1 VAAKLGDKSQVTVEN
16 VLGEIRTQE
25 NSTAIYAIKE
35 ENGSKGLINETTG
48 ISSFPAS
55 YLFPE
60 ETTGIGTGVRIDVD
74 ENLSIVSAGAT
85 EVENVEE
92 VLAEIEQAEAELS
105 KAVINLTLKW
115 SNGKPQVGYNA
126 TLGTGSSL
134 QYMIGKD
141 GTWKDLSG
149 TSGTISDTNITLGKT
164 VYVVATANG
173 KQSQV
178 SSVEIKDEENPT
190 VSISVTETTT
200 DSITV
205 QVTATDKKSGMPSTP
220 KYTYYL
226 DGTAVSTNNS
236 SNTYTFDGLNSDTSY
251 TIKITT
257 TDNAGNVGTASTE
270 EKTDV
275 IASSGNVTGVPTYVF
290 SEKSYRW
297 HVTSLDYYVWSYSE
311 LTEWLNSQGWHDRAD
326 ESFAFEIRVEAELVT
341 ELGTTY
347 LEESIPYILYYGSLE
362 AYGMGEMERC

>member
-1 VAAKLGDKSQVTVEN
+1 MAAKLGDKSQVTVEN

-25 NSTAIYAIKE
+25 NSTTIYAIKE

-85 EVENVEE
+85 EVEDVEE
-92 VLAEIEQAEAELS
+92 VVAEIEQAKVEAELS

-149 TSGTISDTNITLGKT
+149 TSGTISDSDITLGKT

-173 KQSQV
+173 KQSQA
-178 SSVEIKDEENPT
+178 SSVEIKDEESPT
-190 VSISVTETTT
+190 VSIEVTETTT

-220 KYTYYL
+220 KYRYYL

-251 TIKITT
+251 TIKVTT

-270 EKTDV
+270 EKTEITEITEIS
-275 IASSGNVTGVPTYVF
+275 IANWYFEDFKWSPCSLSDDGNFSPFEMTFTFSGRNYDG
-290 SEKSYRW
+290 S
-297 HVTSLDYYVWSYSE
+297 VTSEMKYTLVRWSYNRE
-311 LTEWLNSQGWHDRAD
+311 
-326 ESFAFEIRVEAELVT
+326 
-341 ELGTTY
+341 
-347 LEESIPYILYYGSLE
+347 
-362 AYGMGEMERC
+362 